1 MTLALASPPETGQL
15 VSVQSRRCVVNEV
28 RASTLPP
35 PPLGQTSEPSQHLVS
50 LLSVEDDALS
60 EELQVAWQIEP
71 GATVIE
77 KVALRTSRDGS

>member
-15 VSVQSRRCVVNEV
+15 VSVRSRRWVVNEV

-35 PPLGQTSEPSQHLVS
+35 PPLGPTSEPSQHLVS
-50 LLSVEDDALS
+50 LLSVEDDALG
-60 EELQVAWQIEP
+60 EVLQVVRQIEP

-77 KVALRTSRDGS
+77 KAALHTTTDGS